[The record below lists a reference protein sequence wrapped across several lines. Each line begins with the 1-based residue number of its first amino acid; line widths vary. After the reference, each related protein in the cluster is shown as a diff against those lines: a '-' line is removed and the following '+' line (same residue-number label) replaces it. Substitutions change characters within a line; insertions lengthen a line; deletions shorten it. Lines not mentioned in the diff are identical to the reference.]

1 MNATSSTLTRR
12 QFVGASACAGA
23 AAALAPAVA
32 KASEASESYDV
43 VVVGAGLSGLAAA
56 VQACQSGLSAVVLES
71 QKSAGGNGIGVEGT
85 FGLGTELQ
93 AEAGIDIAPADIVHS
108 ELQDSQWRSNGSAWL
123 DFIDNSSDNFSWML
137 ENGVEFSGQVDD
149 YGSGLFETMHWFDG
163 PAGVAYVQPM
173 VAKLQELGV
182 PVQFETAA
190 TELVMDG
197 DAVAGVRAEDA
208 DGNEVVYEAPAVI
221 LATGG
226 FGSNPDLI
234 ALLGYDAEKVVS
246 VSAPGHDG
254 AGYTMAMA
262 AGGESTIVEQGACL
276 AHNLTLAF
284 PHGTCFEPLLRLGF
298 NPLPIWVNERSERFA
313 PEDFALSNVEA
324 MTLPVKNQQ
333 RAYAVFDE
341 NILGQFLEANDIERA
356 AFDEALSSNEG
367 GTLYQADTLAGLAD
381 AVDLDA
387 DALEATVEEYNGMC
401 SAGTDTRLGKAAEYL
416 QAIEQAPYYIA
427 RMDHVLFVTSIGGIK
442 TDRSYHVVRKDGSA
456 VDGLYAVGNDGNMLY
471 RSIYTIN
478 MPGTCSGNCVNSG
491 RIAAKDAA
499 AYVAGKK

>member
-1 MNATSSTLTRR
+1 MSATTLTRR
-12 QFVGASACAGA
+12 QFAGA
-23 AAALAPAVA
+23 AACTCAAATLVPAAA
-32 KASEASESYDV
+32 KASEAAESYDV

-56 VQACQSGLSAVVLES
+56 VQACQSGLSVVVLES

-85 FGLGTELQ
+85 FGLGTDLQ
-93 AEAGIDIAPADIVHS
+93 AKAGIAIAAADIVHS
-108 ELQDSQWRSNGSAWL
+108 ELQNSQWRSNGSAWL
-123 DFIDNSSDNFSWML
+123 DFIDNSSDNFDWML
-137 ENGVEFSGQVDD
+137 ENGVEFSGQVDN

-163 PAGVAYVQPM
+163 PAGMAYVQPM
-173 VAKLQELGV
+173 VAKLEELGV
-182 PVQFETAA
+182 PVQFESTA

-197 DAVAGVRAEDA
+197 DTVAGVRAQDA
-208 DGNEVVYEAPAVI
+208 SGSAVVYEAPAVI

-226 FGSNPDLI
+226 FGSNPELI
-234 ALLGYDAEKVVS
+234 ALLGYDAQKVVS

-254 AGYTMAMA
+254 AGYTMALA
-262 AGGESTIVEQGACL
+262 AGGVSTIVEQGACL

-298 NPLPIWVNERSERFA
+298 NPLPIWVNERAERFV
-313 PEDFALSNVEA
+313 PEDFALSNVEV

-333 RAYAVFDE
+333 RAYTVFDE
-341 NILGQFLEANDIERA
+341 NILGQFLEANGIERS
-356 AFDEALSSNEG
+356 AFDEALLSNEG
-367 GTLYQADTLAGLAD
+367 GTLYQADTLAELAD

-387 DALEATVEEYNGMC
+387 NALEATVADYNAMC
-401 SAGTDTRLGKAAEYL
+401 SAGADTRLGKAAECL

-427 RMDHVLFVTSIGGIK
+427 KMDDVLFVTSIGAVK
-442 TDRSYHVVRKDGSA
+442 TDRSYRVVRADDTP
-456 VDGLYAVGNDGNMLY
+456 VEGLYAVGNDGSMLY

-499 AYVAGKK
+499 AYVASKR